1 MGLLFEWDPD
11 KAIAN
16 LAKHG
21 VSFDEAKTVF
31 GDANELT
38 IFDED
43 HSDEEDR
50 YISMGMSRLGR
61 VVVVS
66 YTERDESIRII
77 SARAANTRERKQYEE
92 TG

>member
-1 MGLLFEWDPD
+1 MGLVFEWDPN

-31 GDANELT
+31 GDPDELM
-38 IFDED
+38 IYDEE

-50 YISMGMSRLGR
+50 YVSMGM
-61 VVVVS
+61 
-66 YTERDESIRII
+66 SIRII
-77 SARAANTRERKQYEE
+77 SARAANKRERKQYEE

>member
-1 MGLLFEWDPD
+1 MGLVFEWDPN

-31 GDANELT
+31 GDPDELM
-38 IFDED
+38 IYDEE
-43 HSDEEDR
+43 HSDEEDS
-50 YISMGMSRLGR
+50 YVSMGM
-61 VVVVS
+61 
-66 YTERDESIRII
+66 SIRII